1 MITFIRH
8 FRAFLNKTP
17 NQNTTDVYLI
27 SPIFSSLCE
36 RFCLFNH
43 DHLLIFTTDHF
54 IEIYQLTLILLKNLL
69 KASNFTKSNTSPWL
83 FLCFLN
89 CTNGTISS
97 KISHRFAGLTRKN
110 LQISSNVSIQ
120 INIYNAFYNGILIQ
134 IPFL

>member
-8 FRAFLNKTP
+8 FRTFLNKTP

-69 KASNFTKSNTSPWL
+69 KASNLLKVTLLHGCF
-83 FLCFLN
+83 CFLN

-97 KISHRFAGLTRKN
+97 KTSHRFAGLTRKN

-120 INIYNAFYNGILIQ
+120 INIYNAFYNVILIQ